1 MTAKP
6 KATGWLAENGPKE
19 LELRFRA
26 FVFNPSA
33 PILLID
39 DDRRCLEASIDAG
52 KLLGL
57 HPSRNIAGDSVRLRR
72 PVWRVG
78 RLVRFHCENLLECV
92 TRRVGV
98 LDRM

>member
-1 MTAKP
+1 MEESAMTAKP

-39 DDRRCLEASIDAG
+39 DDRRCLEAAHARARFVFFIRLFATEVKG
-52 KLLGL
+52 KM
-57 HPSRNIAGDSVRLRR
+57 RNRK
-72 PVWRVG
+72 RVA
-78 RLVRFHCENLLECV
+78 NS
-92 TRRVGV
+92 
-98 LDRM
+98 